1 MSISRIEIDSCESQ
15 MIYEAWYSDLV
26 EGKVVQFSVSLSAQC
41 VVQGAQ
47 LLQKSQIRLAL
58 AGLAQQHESL
68 CGSEVLLLHQICS
81 HNCRGTRIAL

>member
-1 MSISRIEIDSCESQ
+1 MMLGI
-15 MIYEAWYSDLV
+15 SDLV